1 MVIWTAALRW
11 FRVGRLCCRALYHGF
26 SMPSSGKPPN
36 VLCGSNHR
44 DYRKYVRIFGADMS
58 IRDLAQLRA
67 ERVEG
72 SGAKIPKGMDA
83 AFTNPNTEEG

>member
-1 MVIWTAALRW
+1 MVIRTAALAVSR
-11 FRVGRLCCRALYHGF
+11 RATVLPCALSGF

-36 VLCGSNHR
+36 LLCGSNHR

-58 IRDLAQLRA
+58 IRDLAQLYT

-72 SGAKIPKGMDA
+72 SGAKIPKGMGG
-83 AFTNPNTEEG
+83 AFANPNTEDEG